1 MTATAGASIAR
12 VRHSRWLIAL
22 VAVPPVAAILTTVLA
37 PDPHGHWSEHL
48 ASAALKGAQ
57 LALLLVL
64 VTILRWRRRPPNRV
78 KVRSRRAADRCARY
92 DASGAVCSPSRLV
105 LAVRVDFASPVRPL
119 VAEVGARVP
128 TW

>member
-1 MTATAGASIAR
+1 MTATAGASSAR

-22 VAVPPVAAILTTVLA
+22 VAVPPVVAILRTVAA
-37 PDPHGHWSEHL
+37 PDPRGHR
-48 ASAALKGAQ
+48 ASAAPKGAQ

-64 VTILRWRRRPPNRV
+64 VTILRWLRRPPNRV
-78 KVRSRRAADRCARY
+78 KVRSRRVADRCARY
-92 DASGAVCSPSRLV
+92 DASGAVCSSSRLV
-105 LAVRVDFASPVRPL
+105 RAVRVDFASPVRPL